1 MKLVQEVVR
10 TVRSMKQDYL
20 PPKARP
26 EGTVE
31 SGLRNKLYVSNCN
44 GFALGT
50 WSTPFVGS

>member
-26 EGTVE
+26 EGKERVKDA
-31 SGLRNKLYVSNCN
+31 KLEATCK
-44 GFALGT
+44 L
-50 WSTPFVGS
+50 